1 MVVVDRNNN
10 DAMGTTVVTT
20 KPATTTVCASA
31 PGKVILFGE
40 HAVVYGEP
48 AIAAALSDLRVHVS
62 ITARMP
68 SSSLSSSS
76 SSSTAR
82 GVHRTPEDDNVG
94 YLHIHMPDLPTPVRF
109 PIELR
114 QLAALHGLH
123 TPPTKACADKLTQLV
138 QQQSSSSS
146 SAAAAAAS
154 TATKPLDDFTISALV
169 PLLYLVRLLTPWSKL
184 LLPTDHHDSSS
195 NNNNNNRKS
204 NSSSLEIRVRSRDL
218 PVGAG
223 LGSSAAFG
231 VACAAALVQLQVVL
245 RASESSSSVTR
256 RLLGR
261 PDEVSMKLI
270 DEYAYYSEILLHGT
284 PSGIDN
290 AVSLRGGALV
300 YRRNNSDRASAEGA
314 SAGSSSSPEST
325 MKRLEHFPT
334 LELLLVDTHVPRS
347 TRELVAGVR
356 RRYDQHR
363 TAMQALLQ
371 AMGSLASQFCD
382 CLTELASAVQQED
395 RKEQERLADTLLSMV
410 EMNHHLLCAA
420 GVSHPSLNYIV
431 ETVQRIAGDTSAAK
445 LTGAG
450 GGGCAMV
457 LFRPHLT
464 VSEQQRAKQQIQQ
477 ALEGTLS
484 LSTARTP
491 VRRSSSSSSSPIEYQ
506 YKCFSSSVGGEG
518 VLWTDP
524 REFVVLEEQDETMA
538 NRWKTT
544 RPFIGALG
552 VAALLGGIS
561 IFALS
566 LRRAKR

>member
-1 MVVVDRNNN
+1 MMVDRLNLRDN
-10 DAMGTTVVTT
+10 DARGVTT
-20 KPATTTVCASA
+20 TTTTTAKTITVCASA

-62 ITARMP
+62 ITARR
-68 SSSLSSSS
+68 SVAALSQSSSS
-76 SSSTAR
+76 SSSSLLTAPNA
-82 GVHRTPEDDNVG
+82 GFLQV
-94 YLHIHMPDLPTPVRF
+94 HMPDLPTPVRCQ
-109 PIELR
+109 IELR
-114 QLAALHGLH
+114 QLLALNDDGLQ
-123 TPPTKACADKLTQLV
+123 TPPTKACADQLTQLLR
-138 QQQSSSSS
+138 QQSS
-146 SAAAAAAS
+146 
-154 TATKPLDDFTISALV
+154 TTPTNLLDEFTIAALV
-169 PLLYLVRLLTPWSKL
+169 PLLYLVRLLVPWSNMCD
-184 LLPTDHHDSSS
+184 PINHDENDAACSSDAT
-195 NNNNNNRKS
+195 
-204 NSSSLEIRVRSRDL
+204 SLDIRVRSRDL

-231 VACAAALVQLQVVL
+231 VACAAALVQLQLVL
-245 RASESSSSVTR
+245 LESSSLSSSVTR
-256 RLLGR
+256 LVGR
-261 PDEVSMKLI
+261 PDEASMKLI

-290 AVSLRGGALV
+290 AVSLRGGALI
-300 YRRNNSDRASAEGA
+300 YTRHNNASAE
-314 SAGSSSSPEST
+314 STRDNGSSCSWQEST

-356 RRYDQHR
+356 RRYNQHR
-363 TAMQALLQ
+363 TAVQALLQ
-371 AMGSLASQFCD
+371 AMGALASQFCD
-382 CLTELASAVQQED
+382 CLIELQSAVQQHD

-431 ETVQRIAGDTSAAK
+431 ETVQRVAGDTAAAK

-477 ALEGTLS
+477 ALEGTSSPSTTATTTMRGS
-484 LSTARTP
+484 L
-491 VRRSSSSSSSPIEYQ
+491 PIEYH

-524 REFVVLEEQDETMA
+524 NEFIALEEQDDTAA
-538 NRWKTT
+538 NRWKIK

-552 VAALLGGIS
+552 VAALVGGVS